1 MLMLIV
7 MLMEMTKIYN
17 DCYLIQMIQRQLE
30 TKTKKKKKKE
40 KGKKPQTKDGKSSQI
55 CMENVKQQD

>member
-1 MLMLIV
+1 MS
-7 MLMEMTKIYN
+7 MEMTKIYN

>member
-7 MLMEMTKIYN
+7 MSMEMTKIYN

-30 TKTKKKKKKE
+30 TKTKKKKE
-40 KGKKPQTKDGKSSQI
+40 KRKREKNP
-55 CMENVKQQD
+55 N